1 VIDFR
6 GLALLDWATF
16 LATVA
21 GLLVIFYNL
30 YRFSLE
36 VVYWLT
42 KPRDILSRAA
52 WMAARAQRPVSKRG
66 FMEPEYPW
74 LTAYSISAVAGILLW
89 ITLQGMSLQFMAIGT
104 LLFPI
109 LGHQW
114 IARQGKREAQN
125 EIRQFLVELR
135 LQLSSGGTLRPALQA
150 VSSYGPPHIGRLL
163 RELLAGQENGAQVLH
178 SLSDETGSRWLQ
190 DVAGRA
196 EAAQQGMLNLDEA
209 VAQSIERVTG
219 EMDTEIREEL
229 QRIPTRLVVIV
240 APLLLA
246 PALAAWVIPVVVH
259 LIASLEGVS
268 FAGIY

>member
-6 GLALLDWATF
+6 ALTVLDWLTFALAL
-16 LATVA
+16 A
-21 GLLVIFYNL
+21 GFFVIFYAA
-30 YRFSLE
+30 YRFLADL
-36 VVYWLT
+36 VYWLM
-42 KPRDILSRAA
+42 KPRDVLSRAA
-52 WMAARAQRPVSKRG
+52 WMAARAQRPMSQKE
-66 FMEPEYPW
+66 FMEPDFPW
-74 LTAYSISAVAGILLW
+74 ATSYALACVGGIFLFFAM
-89 ITLQGMSLQFMAIGT
+89 QGMSLQYVAIGT
-104 LLFPI
+104 LLLPI

-114 IARQGKREAQN
+114 VVRQGKRDAQN

-150 VSSYGPPHIGRLL
+150 VAQYGPKHIGKIL
-163 RELLAGQENGAQVLH
+163 RELLAGQENGGQILH
-178 SLSDETGSRWLQ
+178 ELAVETGSRWMK

-229 QRIPTRLVVIV
+229 QAIPTRLVVIV

-246 PALAAWVIPVVVH
+246 PALAAWVIPVVAH

-268 FAGIY
+268 FVGIY

>member
-6 GLALLDWATF
+6 GLAFLDWLTF
-16 LATVA
+16 SLALA
-21 GLLVIFYNL
+21 GLLALSYSV
-30 YRFSLE
+30 YRFLADL
-36 VVYWLT
+36 VYWLQ

-52 WMAARAQRPVSKRG
+52 WMAARAQKPTGPKE
-66 FMEPEYPW
+66 FMEPDFPW
-74 LTAYSISAVAGILLW
+74 GTSYALAFVGGVFLFLAM
-89 ITLQGMSLQFMAIGT
+89 QGGSLQYMAIGT
-104 LLFPI
+104 LLLPI
-109 LGHQW
+109 LVHQW
-114 IARQGKREAQN
+114 VVRQGRRDAQN

-150 VSSYGPPHIGRLL
+150 VSQYGPPHIGKLL
-163 RELLAGQENGAQVLH
+163 RELLAGQENGGQILQELAI
-178 SLSDETGSRWLQ
+178 ETRSRWVK

-246 PALAAWVIPVVVH
+246 PALAAWVIPVVAH

-268 FAGIY
+268 FVGLY

>member
-1 VIDFR
+1 VIGFR
-6 GLALLDWATF
+6 GLTVLDWITFTLALAGFLVLFYAAYRF
-16 LATVA
+16 LAD
-21 GLLVIFYNL
+21 L
-30 YRFSLE
+30 
-36 VVYWLT
+36 VYWLQ
-42 KPRDILSRAA
+42 KPRDVLSRAA
-52 WMAARAQRPVSKRG
+52 WMAARAQRPVNPRG
-66 FMEPEYPW
+66 FMEPDFPW
-74 LTAYSISAVAGILLW
+74 TTTYALAVVGGVFLW
-89 ITLQGMSLQFMAIGT
+89 FAMQGMSLQYVAIGT
-104 LLFPI
+104 LLLPI
-109 LGHQW
+109 LAHQW
-114 IARQGKREAQN
+114 IVRQGKRDAQN

-150 VSSYGPPHIGRLL
+150 VAQYGPTHIGKIL
-163 RELLAGQENGAQVLH
+163 RELLAGQENGTQILH
-178 SLSDETGSRWLQ
+178 DLADETASRWVK

-246 PALAAWVIPVVVH
+246 PALAAWVIPVVSH

-268 FAGIY
+268 FVGLY

>member
-6 GLALLDWATF
+6 GLAILDWATF
-16 LATVA
+16 LTALA
-21 GLLVIFYNL
+21 GLLLIFYSL
-30 YRFSLE
+30 YRFAAE
-36 VVYWLT
+36 VVYWIS

-52 WMAARAQRPVSKRG
+52 WMAARAQAPVNKRG

-74 LTAYSISAVAGILLW
+74 LTAYVISIVSGMLLW
-89 ITLQGMSLQFMAIGT
+89 LTLQGMSLQFLAFGT

-114 IARQGKREAQN
+114 VARQGKREAQN

-150 VSSYGPPHIGRLL
+150 VSAYGPPYIGRIL
-163 RELLAGQENGAQVLH
+163 RGLLAGQENGAQVLH
-178 SLSDETGSRWLQ
+178 ALSEETNSRWIQ

-246 PALAAWVIPVVVH
+246 PALAAWIIPVVVN
-259 LIASLEGVS
+259 LIANLEGVS
-268 FAGIY
+268 FSGIY

>member
-1 VIDFR
+1 VIDYR
-6 GLALLDWATF
+6 GLAVLDWATF
-16 LATVA
+16 SLALA
-21 GLLVIFYNL
+21 GFLVLLYAA
-30 YRFSLE
+30 YRFLAE
-36 VVYWLT
+36 IVYWLQ
-42 KPRDILSRAA
+42 KPRDVLSRAA
-52 WMAARAQRPVSKRG
+52 WMARRAQKPADGRG
-66 FMEPEYPW
+66 FMEPDFPW
-74 LTAYSISAVAGILLW
+74 GTTYALAFIGAVFLW
-89 ITLQGMSLQFMAIGT
+89 FAMSGMSLQYVAIGA
-104 LLFPI
+104 LLLPI

-114 IARQGKREAQN
+114 IVRQAHRNAEN

-150 VSSYGPPHIGRLL
+150 VCQYGPVHIGKLL
-163 RELLAGQENGAQVLH
+163 RELLAGQENGGQILH
-178 SLSDETGSRWLQ
+178 SLADATKSRWLN

-246 PALAAWVIPVVVH
+246 PALAAWVIPVVAH
-259 LIASLEGVS
+259 LIASLEGTS
-268 FAGIY
+268 FVGIY